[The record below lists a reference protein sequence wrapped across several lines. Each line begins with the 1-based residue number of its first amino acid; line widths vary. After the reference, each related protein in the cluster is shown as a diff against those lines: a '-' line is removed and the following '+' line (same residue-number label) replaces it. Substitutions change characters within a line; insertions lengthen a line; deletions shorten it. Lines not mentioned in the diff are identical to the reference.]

1 MSRNSVKSF
10 MYLKKICA
18 MIKKIKICVLM
29 LLLGFGIEL
38 SAKNIFW
45 SVEYKGNTVYL
56 LGSIHIADDS
66 IYPLDSVI
74 YRAFESSEYFVLE
87 MDPTSINPFE
97 IMKYTN
103 YHGDTLLKNMVSQEL
118 YDRITTLM
126 KKHKVPEM
134 AYSSMKPY
142 SAISTIF
149 LLEMMSYGFSKTA
162 GIDLYFLEKARN
174 AAKVVKELESFE
186 IQMGFMDKLNDYPE
200 EFLDFTLGELE
211 ESKQQVKDLLTAW
224 KAGDTDKIWEIT
236 HLGQDTEGFEQFMEE
251 INYSRNVKMTETIV
265 DYLESGE
272 VHFVVVG
279 ALHLLGERGIINFL
293 ENRGDLK
300 IKRL

>member
-1 MSRNSVKSF
+1 MA
-10 MYLKKICA
+10 KKINMCL
-18 MIKKIKICVLM
+18 LM
-29 LLLGFGIEL
+29 LLFGLSAEL
-38 SAKNIFW
+38 SAKNILW
-45 SVEYKGNTVYL
+45 SIENNGNTVYL

-74 YRAFESSEYFVLE
+74 YRAFERSEYFVLE
-87 MDPTSINPFE
+87 MDPTAINAFD
-97 IMKYTN
+97 IMKFTN
-103 YHGDTLLKNMVSQEL
+103 YRGDTLLKNMVSPEL
-118 YDRITTLM
+118 YERIKSLM
-126 KKHKVPEM
+126 KKHNVPEM
-134 AYSSMKPY
+134 AYSTMKPY

-174 AAKVVKELESFE
+174 SAKVVKELESFE
-186 IQMGFMDKLNDYPE
+186 IQMRFMDKLNEYPE

-211 ESKQQVKDLLTAW
+211 ESKQQVKDLLAAW

-236 HLGQDTEGFEQFMEE
+236 HLGKDTEGFEQFMEE
-251 INYSRNVKMTETIV
+251 INYSRNVKMTESIV
-265 DYLESGE
+265 EYLESGE

-279 ALHLLGERGIINFL
+279 ALHLLGERGIIQLL
-293 ENRGDLK
+293 EDKGKYK